1 MTKILCLETATEIC
15 SVALAADGEC
25 LVCAEDTTGNSHAEK
40 IMLLIEDCLRQSGL
54 TMKDLNAVCISS
66 GPGSY
71 TGLRIGTSTAKG
83 ICYAL
88 QIPLI
93 AVSSLQGIAC
103 GAAMQYP
110 DQRLFCPMIDARR
123 MEVYCGMYDS
133 QGNILQEI
141 RNEIVT
147 EDSFAETLEKST
159 VVFCGNGA
167 EKCRPLFASQPHA
180 LFADSLSSAGYL
192 VPAAFRAWKEQKFED
207 TAYFEPFYLKAFK
220 AGTPHVKGL

>member
-1 MTKILCLETATEIC
+1 MTHILCLETATEIC
-15 SVALAADGEC
+15 SVALAADGKC
-25 LVCAEDTTGNSHAEK
+25 LASAEDTTGNSHAEK
-40 IMLLIEDCLRQSGL
+40 IMLLIDECIKQGGISMENID
-54 TMKDLNAVCISS
+54 AVCISS

-103 GAAMQYP
+103 GAALRNPEQK
-110 DQRLFCPMIDARR
+110 LFCPMIDARR
-123 MEVYCGMYDS
+123 MEVYCALYDEK
-133 QGNILQEI
+133 GNTLQEI
-141 RNEIVT
+141 SNEIVT
-147 EDSFAETLEKST
+147 ENSFAETLEQST

-167 EKCRPLFASQPHA
+167 EKCKPLFSSHPHA
-180 LFADSLSSAGYL
+180 MFADSLSSSAHL
-192 VPAAFRAWKEQKFED
+192 IPAAFRAWQNKQFED